1 MQLLK
6 KLSLLFV
13 AALIG
18 LSAMAQQSGQES
30 KQKQAEKQAEKPV
43 LYIFSIPGCSP
54 CKRLH
59 DEALGEPEVTALLRR
74 MEYHPVD
81 MDFTKDAAALYR
93 KHARSGGVPEL
104 VLYDRKGEVID
115 RQGYTTFGEL
125 VRFLRRAFSAE
136 ELKVIDSELKRNGTS
151 Y

>member
-13 AALIG
+13 AVLIG
-18 LSAMAQQSGQES
+18 LSAMAQQGGQES
-30 KQKQAEKQAEKPV
+30 KPKQAEKPV
-43 LYIFSIPGCSP
+43 LYIFSMPGCSP

-104 VLYDRKGEVID
+104 VLYDRRGEVID
-115 RQGYTTFGEL
+115 RQSYTTFSEL

>member
-6 KLSLLFV
+6 RISLLFV
-13 AALIG
+13 AVLVS
-18 LSAMAQQSGQES
+18 LSAMAQQREQE
-30 KQKQAEKQAEKPV
+30 QDAKPV

-104 VLYDRKGEVID
+104 VLYDRKGEVIA
-115 RQGYTTFGEL
+115 RQGYTTFREL
-125 VRFLRRAFSAE
+125 VQFLRKAFSAE
-136 ELKVIDSELKRNGTS
+136 ELKVIDAELKRNGTR

>member
-13 AALIG
+13 AVLVS
-18 LSAMAQQSGQES
+18 LSAMAQQREQES
-30 KQKQAEKQAEKPV
+30 KPKQEEKPV

-104 VLYDRKGEVID
+104 VLYDRKGEVIA
-115 RQGYTTFGEL
+115 RQGYTTFREL
-125 VRFLRRAFSAE
+125 VQFLRKAFSAE
-136 ELKVIDSELKRNGTS
+136 ELKVIDAELKRNGTR

>member
-18 LSAMAQQSGQES
+18 LSAMAQQGGQES
-30 KQKQAEKQAEKPV
+30 KPKQAEKPV

-104 VLYDRKGEVID
+104 VL
-115 RQGYTTFGEL
+115 
-125 VRFLRRAFSAE
+125 
-136 ELKVIDSELKRNGTS
+136 
-151 Y
+151 

>member
-6 KLSLLFV
+6 RISLLFV
-13 AALIG
+13 AVLVS
-18 LSAMAQQSGQES
+18 LSAMAQQREQES
-30 KQKQAEKQAEKPV
+30 KPKQEEKPV

-74 MEYHPVD
+74 MEYHPVE

-104 VLYDRKGEVID
+104 VLYDRKGEVIA
-115 RQGYTTFGEL
+115 RQGYTTFREL
-125 VRFLRRAFSAE
+125 VQFLRKAFSAE
-136 ELKVIDSELKRNGTS
+136 ELKVIDAELKRNGTR

>member
-13 AALIG
+13 AVLIG
-18 LSAMAQQSGQES
+18 LSAMAQQSGQER
-30 KQKQAEKQAEKPV
+30 EPKQAEKPV
-43 LYIFSIPGCSP
+43 LYIFSMPGCSP

-59 DEALGEPEVTALLRR
+59 DEALGEPEITALLRR

-104 VLYDRKGEVID
+104 VLYDRKGEVIA
-115 RQGYTTFGEL
+115 RQGYTTFREL
-125 VRFLRRAFSAE
+125 VQFLRKAFSAE
-136 ELKVIDSELKRNGTS
+136 ELKVIDAELKRNGTR

>member
-1 MQLLK
+1 MMQLLK

-13 AALIG
+13 AVLVSF
-18 LSAMAQQSGQES
+18 SAMAQQSGQES
-30 KQKQAEKQAEKPV
+30 KQKQAEKPV

-115 RQGYTTFGEL
+115 RQSYTTFSEL

-136 ELKVIDSELKRNGTS
+136 ELKIIDSELKRNGTS

>member
-1 MQLLK
+1 MLWLK
-6 KLSLLFV
+6 KIFLLFV
-13 AALIG
+13 AVLIS
-18 LSAMAQQSGQES
+18 LSAMAQQEKTQEP
-30 KQKQAEKQAEKPV
+30 KQIQNAKPV

-104 VLYDRKGEVID
+104 VLYDAKGGLIA
-115 RQGYTTFGEL
+115 RQGYTTYSEFL
-125 VRFLRRAFSAE
+125 QFLRRAFSAE
-136 ELKVIDSELKRNGTS
+136 ELKIIDAELKRNGTR

>member
-1 MQLLK
+1 MAVLV
-6 KLSLLFV
+6 S
-13 AALIG
+13 

-30 KQKQAEKQAEKPV
+30 KPKQEEKPV

-59 DEALGEPEVTALLRR
+59 DEALGEPEVTVLLRR

-104 VLYDRKGEVID
+104 VLYDRKGEVIA
-115 RQGYTTFGEL
+115 RQGYTTFREL
-125 VRFLRRAFSAE
+125 VQFLRKAFSAE
-136 ELKVIDSELKRNGTS
+136 ELKVIDAELKRNGTR

>member
-1 MQLLK
+1 MAVLV
-6 KLSLLFV
+6 S
-13 AALIG
+13 
-18 LSAMAQQSGQES
+18 LSAMAQQREQES
-30 KQKQAEKQAEKPV
+30 KPKQEEKPV

-104 VLYDRKGEVID
+104 VLYDRKGEVIA
-115 RQGYTTFGEL
+115 RQGYTTFREL
-125 VRFLRRAFSAE
+125 VQFLRKAFSAE
-136 ELKVIDSELKRNGTS
+136 ELKVIDAELKRNGTR

>member
-6 KLSLLFV
+6 RISLLFV
-13 AALIG
+13 AVLVS
-18 LSAMAQQSGQES
+18 LSAMAQQREREQE
-30 KQKQAEKQAEKPV
+30 QDAKPV

-104 VLYDRKGEVID
+104 VLYDRKGEVIA
-115 RQGYTTFGEL
+115 RQGYTTFREL
-125 VRFLRRAFSAE
+125 VQFLRKAFSAE
-136 ELKVIDSELKRNGTS
+136 ELKVIDAELKRNGTR

>member
-13 AALIG
+13 AVLIG
-18 LSAMAQQSGQES
+18 LSAMAQQREQES
-30 KQKQAEKQAEKPV
+30 KPKQAEKPV
-43 LYIFSIPGCSP
+43 LYIFSMPGCSP

-115 RQGYTTFGEL
+115 RQSYTTFREL
-125 VRFLRRAFSAE
+125 VQFLRKAFSAE
-136 ELKVIDSELKRNGTS
+136 ELKIIDSELKRNGTR

>member
-1 MQLLK
+1 MMQLLK

-13 AALIG
+13 AVLIG

-30 KQKQAEKQAEKPV
+30 KQKQAEKPV
-43 LYIFSIPGCSP
+43 LYIFSIPGCS
-54 CKRLH
+54 KRLH

-115 RQGYTTFGEL
+115 RQSYTTFSEL

-136 ELKVIDSELKRNGTS
+136 ELKIIDSELKRNGTS

>member
-1 MQLLK
+1 MMQLLK

-30 KQKQAEKQAEKPV
+30 KPKQAKKPV

-104 VLYDRKGEVID
+104 VLYARKGEVID
-115 RQGYTTFGEL
+115 RQGYTTFSEL

>member
-1 MQLLK
+1 MRLLK

-13 AALIG
+13 AVLIG

-30 KQKQAEKQAEKPV
+30 KPKQAEKPV
-43 LYIFSIPGCSP
+43 LYIFSMPGCSP

-115 RQGYTTFGEL
+115 RQSYTTFREL
-125 VRFLRRAFSAE
+125 VQFLRKAFSAE
-136 ELKVIDSELKRNGTS
+136 ELKLIDAELKRNGTR

>member
-6 KLSLLFV
+6 KLSLLFIAV
-13 AALIG
+13 LVS

-30 KQKQAEKQAEKPV
+30 KPKPKPKQAEKPV
-43 LYIFSIPGCSP
+43 LYIFSMPGCSP

-104 VLYDRKGEVID
+104 VLYDKQGEVIG
-115 RQGYTTFGEL
+115 RQSYTTFSEL

-136 ELKVIDSELKRNGTS
+136 ELKIIDSELKRNGTS

>member
-1 MQLLK
+1 MAVLV
-6 KLSLLFV
+6 S
-13 AALIG
+13 
-18 LSAMAQQSGQES
+18 LSAMAQQEG
-30 KQKQAEKQAEKPV
+30 KQDKRQDAKPV

-104 VLYDRKGEVID
+104 VLYDRKGEVIA
-115 RQGYTTFGEL
+115 RQGYTTFREL
-125 VRFLRRAFSAE
+125 VQFLRKAFSAE
-136 ELKVIDSELKRNGTS
+136 ELKVIDVELKRNGTR

>member
-1 MQLLK
+1 MQMLK

-13 AALIG
+13 AVLIG
-18 LSAMAQQSGQES
+18 LSAMAQQREQES
-30 KQKQAEKQAEKPV
+30 KPKQAEKPV

-104 VLYDRKGEVID
+104 VLYDRKGEVIA
-115 RQGYTTFGEL
+115 RQGYTTFREL
-125 VRFLRRAFSAE
+125 VQFLRKAFSAE
-136 ELKVIDSELKRNGTS
+136 ELKVIDAELKRNGTR

>member
-1 MQLLK
+1 MMQLLK
-6 KLSLLFV
+6 RISLLFV
-13 AALIG
+13 AVLVS
-18 LSAMAQQSGQES
+18 LSAMAQQREQES
-30 KQKQAEKQAEKPV
+30 KPKQEEKPV

-74 MEYHPVD
+74 MEYHPVE

-104 VLYDRKGEVID
+104 VLYDRKGEVIA
-115 RQGYTTFGEL
+115 RQGYTTFREL
-125 VRFLRRAFSAE
+125 VQFLRKAFSAE
-136 ELKVIDSELKRNGTS
+136 ELKVIDAELKRNGTR

>member
-13 AALIG
+13 AVLVSF
-18 LSAMAQQSGQES
+18 SAMAQQSGQES
-30 KQKQAEKQAEKPV
+30 KPKQAEKPV

-54 CKRLH
+54 CKRLY

-104 VLYDRKGEVID
+104 VLYDRKGEVIA
-115 RQGYTTFGEL
+115 RQGYTTFREL
-125 VRFLRRAFSAE
+125 VQFLRKAFSAE
-136 ELKVIDSELKRNGTS
+136 ELKVIDAELKRNGTR

>member
-1 MQLLK
+1 MMQLLK

-13 AALIG
+13 AVLVSF
-18 LSAMAQQSGQES
+18 SAMAQQREQES
-30 KQKQAEKQAEKPV
+30 KPKQAEKPV

-104 VLYDRKGEVID
+104 VLYDRKGEVIA
-115 RQGYTTFGEL
+115 RQGYTTFREL
-125 VRFLRRAFSAE
+125 VQFLRKAFSAD
-136 ELKVIDSELKRNGTS
+136 ELKVIDAELKRNGTR

>member
-6 KLSLLFV
+6 RISLLFV
-13 AALIG
+13 AVLVS
-18 LSAMAQQSGQES
+18 LSAMAQQREPES
-30 KQKQAEKQAEKPV
+30 KPKQEEKPV

-81 MDFTKDAAALYR
+81 MDFTKDAAGVCLSGTVTADEVGEEAFTYLENC
-93 KHARSGGVPEL
+93 RSLTGTPVERL
-104 VLYDRKGEVID
+104 RAM
-115 RQGYTTFGEL
+115 RQDEDP
-125 VRFLRRAFSAE
+125 AFMGSQPSRTHTGNPKSQA
-136 ELKVIDSELKRNGTS
+136 
-151 Y
+151 